1 MSAIS
6 LFTQTRRAMKHLN
19 PNEVREQASR
29 PINIGLVAPDS
40 DSLWRMERYFCP
52 PELSP
57 SKRAEVSRMLH
68 RVRPGER
75 TFVLDLEFWDSS
87 LAHPEHVFSFDPNR
101 PERTIE
107 EVLDRRPELWLPL
120 ARHIFPFRKAVVDRV
135 IGSVAKENA
144 LFSMATAVPDIV
156 PLLSI
161 PWALGQFA
169 SDTAFLT
176 MNQIRMTFLIAAASD
191 CQVGYKEQKGQI
203 ASVVASAFGFR
214 AIARQLIAKIPLGGG
229 LIPKAAIAW
238 SGTQVVGRSMERYF
252 SIGYPY
258 TEAERRSSLE
268 GFLDKGREVAASLM
282 DTLRGTRT
290 AA

>member
-1 MSAIS
+1 MSTLS
-6 LFTQTRRAMKHLN
+6 LFAQTRRAMKHLN

-29 PINIGLVAPDS
+29 PLNIGLVAPDA
-40 DSLWRMERYFCP
+40 DSHWRMERYFCP

-57 SKRAEVSRMLH
+57 AKRAEVARMLH

-75 TFVLDLEFWDSS
+75 TFVVDLEFWDSS
-87 LAHPEHVFSFDPNR
+87 LAQPEHVFSFDHQR
-101 PERTIE
+101 PDRLVQD
-107 EVLDRRPELWLPL
+107 VLDRRPELWLPL
-120 ARHIFPFRKAVVDRV
+120 ARHIFPFRRAVIDRV

-191 CQVGYKEQKGQI
+191 CTVGYKEQKGQI

-252 SIGYPY
+252 SMGYPY
-258 TEAERRSSLE
+258 TAAERRSALE
-268 GFLDKGREVAASLM
+268 AFLEKGRELAASLL
-282 DTLRGTRT
+282 DNLRRPQST
-290 AA
+290 